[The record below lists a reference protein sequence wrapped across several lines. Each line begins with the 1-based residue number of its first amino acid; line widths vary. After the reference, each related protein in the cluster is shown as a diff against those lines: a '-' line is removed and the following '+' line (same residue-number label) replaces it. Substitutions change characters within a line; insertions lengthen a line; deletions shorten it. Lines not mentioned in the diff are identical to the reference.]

1 MPTIIRAL
9 FFNFLSCFCIL
20 SPPMSRAFPIP
31 ISLTLSFKTV
41 SITWLASS
49 LVGQIINAIAF
60 LSKINL
66 LIIGIVNAK
75 VLPVPVCA
83 VPRISLPVRLIGI
96 DLLWIGVGV
105 LKSANLIEF
114 LSLFSIGSSSKI
126 IVWIYSLILMDAYIF
141 L

>member
-1 MPTIIRAL
+1 M
-9 FFNFLSCFCIL
+9 L

-31 ISLTLSFKTV
+31 ISLTFSFKTV